1 MKIASNEIDV
11 LDTYYRNAFGG
22 DINHDYLHR
31 PISGRLANVKDIDKM
46 LSFIKVGL
54 DQ

>member
-22 DINHDYLHR
+22 NHDYLHR
-31 PISGRLANVKDIDKM
+31 PISGRLADMKDIDKM

>member
-22 DINHDYLHR
+22 DINS

-54 DQ
+54 DR